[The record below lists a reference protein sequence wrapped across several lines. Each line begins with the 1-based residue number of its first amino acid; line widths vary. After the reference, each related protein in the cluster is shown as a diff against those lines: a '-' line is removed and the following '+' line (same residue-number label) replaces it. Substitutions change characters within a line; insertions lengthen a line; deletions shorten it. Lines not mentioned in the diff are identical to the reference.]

1 MLELGSVSCLSRV
14 SVTIGRQA
22 GSTDALLVTSTVSSA
37 VQGRTRLVA
46 CLREHV
52 EHDATRDVSMTY
64 RHDVTRANSVV
75 SGSIP
80 RNVSF
85 NYDNTAVPTKTLDRR
100 SKRRRRCQLDFGCVV
115 VIKRQV

>member
-1 MLELGSVSCLSRV
+1 VLELGSVSCLSRV

-64 RHDVTRANSVV
+64 RHDVTLRTVSSPGRFLGTCRLITITQQSRRRPWIGGRSAVVVV
-75 SGSIP
+75 S
-80 RNVSF
+80 
-85 NYDNTAVPTKTLDRR
+85 
-100 SKRRRRCQLDFGCVV
+100 
-115 VIKRQV
+115 